1 MAVPMP
7 HEAVRELCSLKEMRA
22 SLRAHGTALQHPQP
36 LTLTLQA
43 KFCCSNG
50 AWEIYHQN

>member
-1 MAVPMP
+1 MAVPLP

-22 SLRAHGTALQHPQP
+22 SLRAHGTAAPQP